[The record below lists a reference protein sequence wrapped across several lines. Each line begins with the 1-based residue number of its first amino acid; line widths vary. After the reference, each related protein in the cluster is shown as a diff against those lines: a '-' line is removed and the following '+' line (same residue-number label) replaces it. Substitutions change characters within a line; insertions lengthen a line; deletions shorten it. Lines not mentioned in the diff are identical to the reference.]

1 MTGDDFVSA
10 LFSGTLRKKRR
21 TRDSQRSA
29 VYAWERASFP
39 RMEPMRTVEEVEE
52 YLRPIWRSE
61 RGRYGLAKRAIPNVH
76 HGHWGQRSAL
86 AYVGGN
92 TISLPR
98 WARTPVVILH
108 ELAHLLVDGNR
119 RGGAHGPR
127 FVGVFIGLAAR
138 HLGLD
143 AEALMASAD
152 ERGVRY
158 DVRSIGAVPRVR
170 LADRL
175 ADVLPATP
183 IEAAVALG
191 VSYRQVH
198 GAALRLVGA
207 GRAGWSRGRLVALA
221 GPPRPPRGLVRDYF
235 RPRKDGVYKRRD

>member
-1 MTGDDFVSA
+1 MTQDPFE
-10 LFSGTLRKKRR
+10 TLSRVFEGRARRR

-29 VYAWERASFP
+29 VYAWENAAVPRHYSLGRNVRRDLDDVEPFVRRVWRA
-39 RMEPMRTVEEVEE
+39 
-52 YLRPIWRSE
+52 E
-61 RGRYGLAKRAIPNVH
+61 RGRYGLARFPVPAIRGGAGHATGNVH
-76 HGHWGQRSAL
+76 GL
-86 AYVGGN
+86 K
-92 TISLPR
+92 LPP
-98 WARTPVVILH
+98 WARRSPPVILH
-108 ELAHLLVDGNR
+108 ELAHALDKRSGY
-119 RGGAHGPR
+119 GAGRSGWHGPR
-127 FVGVFIGLAAR
+127 FVGILIGLLAR

-158 DVRSIGAVPRVR
+158 DVRSIGAVPRVH

-191 VSYRQVH
+191 VSYRQVY

-207 GRAGWSRGRLVALA
+207 GRAAWSRGRLVALA
-221 GPPRPPRGLVRDYF
+221 GPPRPPRGR
-235 RPRKDGVYKRRD
+235 